1 MRVVNFT
8 IMTDFEVI
16 ECSLEFRKE
25 ASLKSYLFAPGPTPV
40 PEKALLKMAEPI
52 VHHREKVFE
61 DIFTEVREGLKYL
74 FETKQEV
81 LILTSSGTGAME
93 GAVCNLFSPGDRV
106 LVVRAGKFGQRWGE
120 LAEAFG
126 LAPVFADFPWGE
138 AADPGRIAEMLQNDS
153 SIRGVLIQ
161 ASETSTGV
169 MHPIKEIAEIT
180 SRREDVVLVVDGIT
194 AVGVFELPMDE
205 WGIDV
210 VVTGSQKALMLPPG
224 LSFVALSDKAWKMTE
239 TSRLPKYYFDLKKH
253 LTSAR
258 KSQTPYTP
266 AISLIVGLNE
276 ILTMLKEESLEGVFA
291 RHRKLAK
298 ATRAAVSAMGLSLLA
313 KTSPS
318 DALTAA
324 VVPEE
329 IDGIVLK
336 KAFLER
342 YGITIAGG
350 QDQLKGKIIRIAHLG
365 YFDPVDMFQVIAGL
379 EMALYKMGYEFALG
393 SGMKALEQELA

>member
-1 MRVVNFT
+1 MRLKK
-8 IMTDFEVI
+8 EV
-16 ECSLEFRKE
+16 SM
-25 ASLKSYLFAPGPTPV
+25 KSYLFAPGPTPV
-40 PEKALLKMAEPI
+40 PERALLKMALPI
-52 VHHREKVFE
+52 MHHREKVFE
-61 DIFTEVREGLKYL
+61 NIFTEVRQGLKYL

-126 LAPVFADFPWGE
+126 LVPVFADFPWGE
-138 AADPGRIAEMLQNDS
+138 AAVPSRIAEILQGDA
-153 SIRGVLIQ
+153 SIKGVLIQ

-180 SRREDVVLVVDGIT
+180 SKREDVALVVDGIT
-194 AVGVFELPMDE
+194 AVGVFELPMDA
-205 WGIDV
+205 WGIDA

-224 LSFVALSDKAWKMTE
+224 LAFVAFSDKAWKMAE
-239 TSRLPKYYFDLKKH
+239 KSRLPKYYFDLKKH
-253 LTSAR
+253 LTSAQ

-276 ILTMLKEESLEGVFA
+276 ILTMIKNEGLNEVFA
-291 RHRKLAK
+291 RHHRLAK

-324 VVPEE
+324 VVPEG
-329 IDGIVLK
+329 IDGVALK
-336 KAFLER
+336 KVFLER
-342 YGITIAGG
+342 YGITVAGG

-379 EMALYKMGYEFALG
+379 EMALYKMGYDFSLG
-393 SGMKALEQELA
+393 SGMKVLEQELA

>member
-1 MRVVNFT
+1 M
-8 IMTDFEVI
+8 
-16 ECSLEFRKE
+16 
-25 ASLKSYLFAPGPTPV
+25 KSYLFAPGPTPV

-224 LSFVALSDKAWKMTE
+224 LSFVALSNKAWKMTE

-313 KTSPS
+313 KTTPS

-350 QDQLKGKIIRIAHLG
+350 QDQLEGKIIRIAHLG

>member
-1 MRVVNFT
+1 MALP
-8 IMTDFEVI
+8 IM
-16 ECSLEFRKE
+16 
-25 ASLKSYLFAPGPTPV
+25 
-40 PEKALLKMAEPI
+40 
-52 VHHREKVFE
+52 HHREKVFE
-61 DIFTEVREGLKYL
+61 NIFTEVRQGLKYL

-93 GAVCNLFSPGDRV
+93 GAVRNLFSPGDRV

-126 LAPVFADFPWGE
+126 LVPVFADFPWGE
-138 AADPGRIAEMLQNDS
+138 AAAPDRIAEILQGDA
-153 SIRGVLIQ
+153 SIKGVLIQ

-169 MHPIKEIAEIT
+169 MHPIKEIAAIT
-180 SRREDVVLVVDGIT
+180 SKREDVALVVDGIT
-194 AVGVFELPMDE
+194 AVGVFELPMDA
-205 WGIDV
+205 WGIDA

-224 LSFVALSDKAWKMTE
+224 LAFVAFSDKAWKMAE
-239 TSRLPKYYFDLKKH
+239 KSRLPKYYFDLKKH
-253 LTSAR
+253 LTSAQ

-276 ILTMLKEESLEGVFA
+276 ILTMIKNEGLDEVFA
-291 RHRKLAK
+291 RHHRLAK

-324 VVPEE
+324 VVPE
-329 IDGIVLK
+329 GINGVALK

-342 YGITIAGG
+342 YGITVAGG

-379 EMALYKMGYEFALG
+379 EMALYKMGYDFSLG

>member
-52 VHHREKVFE
+52 MHHREKVFE